1 MQLRTISFLFEEH
14 GKEKIQNLRWQTNV
28 CETATELF
36 RAAVLGPTDGQ
47 EAGVENHTVP
57 GPLQISKG

>member
-1 MQLRTISFLFEEH
+1 MQLTTISFLFEEH

-28 CETATELF
+28 CETATEF
-36 RAAVLGPTDGQ
+36 RAAVLGPTDRQ